1 MSTALSLTAALS
13 DDPSRLDCL
22 TALALS
28 RAVNKRADDLARE
41 GVVAGTYDID
51 MTVRLVGT
59 VEVLEDTDKKPT
71 VSIPMKEVLALFVAR
86 SGCTREAS
94 VKLLREC
101 MTEALLHGVKGEG
114 AVEAA
119 ADIAKEHKKV
129 VEEMLE
135 SLPRT
140 FVAGAVKADIE
151 ATLVCG
157 SSVNHIIEDVAAAA

>member
-1 MSTALSLTAALS
+1 MSTPLSLTAAL
-13 DDPSRLDCL
+13 DNDPSRLDCL

-28 RAVNKRADDLARE
+28 RAVNKKADDLARE
-41 GVVAGTYDID
+41 GVVAGTYDVD

-59 VEVLEDTDKKPT
+59 IEVLEDTDKKPT

-101 MTEALLHGVKGEG
+101 MTDALKHGVTGQG
-114 AVEAA
+114 AIDAA
-119 ADIAKEHKKV
+119 ADIAKEHKAIV
-129 VEEMLE
+129 NEMLE
-135 SLPRT
+135 TLPRT

-151 ATLVCG
+151 ARLVSG
-157 SSVNHIIEDVAAAA
+157 SCLATTTDTEAA

>member
-1 MSTALSLTAALS
+1 MSTPLSLTAALS

-41 GVVAGTYDID
+41 GVMAGTYDID

-59 VEVLEDTDKKPT
+59 IEVLEDTDKKPT

-101 MTEALLHGVKGEG
+101 MTDALRHGVTGAG

-119 ADIAKEHKKV
+119 ADIAKEHKAV
-129 VEEMLE
+129 VNDMLAT
-135 SLPRT
+135 LPRT

-151 ATLVCG
+151 AHLVSG
-157 SSVNHIIEDVAAAA
+157 SCLATTITDTEAA

>member
-28 RAVNKRADDLARE
+28 RAVNKKADDLARE
-41 GVVAGTYDID
+41 GVVAGTYDVD

-101 MTEALLHGVKGEG
+101 MTDALRHGVTGAG

-119 ADIAKEHKKV
+119 ADIAQEHKKV
-129 VEEMLE
+129 ANDMLAT
-135 SLPRT
+135 LPRT

-151 ATLVCG
+151 ARLVSG
-157 SSVNHIIEDVAAAA
+157 SCLASVPATVAA

>member
-1 MSTALSLTAALS
+1 MPRHLSLTAALS
-13 DDPSRLDCL
+13 DEPSRLDCL

-28 RAVNKRADDLARE
+28 RAVNAKADAVARE
-41 GVVAGTYDID
+41 GVTEGHYDID

-59 VEVLEDTDKKPT
+59 IEVLADTDKKPT

-114 AVEAA
+114 AVAAA
-119 ADIAKEHKKV
+119 ADIAAEHKKV
-129 VEEMLE
+129 VNEMLE
-135 SLPRT
+135 GLPRT

-151 ATLVCG
+151 ARLVSG
-157 SSVNHIIEDVAAAA
+157 SCLATTPDEEATAA

>member
-1 MSTALSLTAALS
+1 MSHLNDLT
-13 DDPSRLDCL
+13 
-22 TALALS
+22 TLALS
-28 RAVNKRADDLARE
+28 RAVNAKADKTARE
-41 GVVAGTYDID
+41 GVVAGTYHID
-51 MTVRLVGT
+51 VTVRVRGT
-59 VEVLEDTDKKPT
+59 LAVAEDTDKTPT

-119 ADIAKEHKKV
+119 ADIAKEHKAV
-129 VEEMLE
+129 VNEMLE

-157 SSVNHIIEDVAAAA
+157 SSVNHLSEDVAAAA